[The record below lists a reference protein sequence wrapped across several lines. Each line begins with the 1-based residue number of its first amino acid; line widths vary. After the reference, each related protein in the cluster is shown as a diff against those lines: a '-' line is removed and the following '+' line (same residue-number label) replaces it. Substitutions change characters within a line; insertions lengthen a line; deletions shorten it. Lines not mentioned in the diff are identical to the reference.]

1 MYDPFAHLRR
11 PIPDYLQELLRIPKK
26 RELRKFARQ
35 IVIIR
40 RDFATLVWNA
50 ATIGYSHDIKSRE
63 FRPDDP
69 NLNRPWVFHRS
80 RDGKLTPEARRTIR
94 GISQIFHQR
103 RLLTAHIFFNPQR
116 WHIFYFD
123 QRDMAASGQ
132 NHWEHGSHIHFVN
145 DLWPNYDPQDVW
157 NLFELAETNVGGNL
171 HIRYEAPA
179 PEDLSGSPIDFPAP

>member
-1 MYDPFAHLRR
+1 MYDPFAGVRYQITCKNCLGFR
-11 PIPDYLQELLRIPKK
+11 KK